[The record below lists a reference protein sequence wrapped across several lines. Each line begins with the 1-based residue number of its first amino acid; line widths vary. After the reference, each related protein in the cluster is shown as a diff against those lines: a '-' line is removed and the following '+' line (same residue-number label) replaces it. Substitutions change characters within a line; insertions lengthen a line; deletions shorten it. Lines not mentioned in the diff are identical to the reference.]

1 MMEKM
6 NVRSIS
12 SDPAVPPAPWRQRLV
27 LLAIIACFALPLA
40 AAWLSV
46 GHWRPDGSVQHGEL
60 LHPAR
65 PLELRFDPA
74 SEADANGVERL
85 RGRWVLAYVGS
96 ADACDARCRTG
107 LYDMRQVRLALGK
120 DIDRIKTLLLL
131 DARPA
136 PEWRQWLSAE
146 HAATV
151 VGVTDDAQRTALLSA
166 FPQAGRAGDWV
177 YLLDPL
183 GNLLMRYPVEAEPS
197 GILKDLKRLLKWSK
211 IG

>member
-1 MMEKM
+1 M
-6 NVRSIS
+6 NVRSMS
-12 SDPAVPPAPWRQRLV
+12 SDPASVPAAWRQRLV
-27 LLAIIACFALPLA
+27 LLAIIACFVLPLA

-60 LHPAR
+60 LNPAR
-65 PLELRFDPA
+65 PLELRFEPA
-74 SEADANGVERL
+74 SEADSIGRERL
-85 RGRWVLAYVGS
+85 RGRWVLVYVGS

-131 DARPA
+131 DARPT

-151 VGVTDDAQRTALLSA
+151 VGVADDTQRTALLSA
-166 FPQAGRAGDWV
+166 FPRSGQAGDWV

-183 GNLLMRYPVEAEPS
+183 GNLLMRYPVDVEPR
-197 GILKDLKRLLKWSK
+197 GILKDLQRLLKWSK